1 MPKKI
6 LISVTN
12 DIAYDQRMQKT
23 ATTLV
28 SAGFEVMIIGRMK
41 KTSSDFMPD
50 LFSIHRFNLLFS
62 KGKFFYLEYNLRLF
76 FYLLFHRFD
85 ILCAVDL
92 DSILPNVLVGKL
104 KGKPIIYDAHEYFTE
119 VPELVDRKLEKSIW
133 KWVERFS
140 IPQCTKIYTVSN
152 GIADLFKKE
161 YDKPCEV
168 IYNFPKITQL
178 RPQKTNSNST
188 TKILIYQGDLN
199 EGRGLDI
206 AIKSLNLL
214 PNLNLWI
221 VGDGYDRAN
230 LVALSKFENVVER
243 VKFHGYISPI
253 DLPNLTAQAD
263 FGLNLLENKGLNH
276 YYSLANKHFDY
287 IQAGIPPISMNFPEY
302 KYFNDQYPCAI
313 LIDELTVEAFVYQL
327 TKVLEDENTYLDLRK
342 NCDIAAPNLNWEAQ
356 EIKLSSIYHNV

>member
-23 ATTLV
+23 ATTLFN
-28 SAGFEVMIIGRMK
+28 AGFEVKIIGRMK
-41 KTSSDFMPD
+41 KTSSEYNPV

-76 FYLLFHRFD
+76 FYLLFHGFD

-92 DSILPNVLVGKL
+92 DSILPNVIVGKL
-104 KGKPIIYDAHEYFTE
+104 KGKPIVYDAHEYFTE
-119 VPELVDRKLEKSIW
+119 VPELHNRKLEKTIW
-133 KWVERFS
+133 KWIEKRCISRCV
-140 IPQCTKIYTVSN
+140 KMYTVSQ
-152 GIADLFKKE
+152 GIADLFQKE
-161 YDKPCEV
+161 YKKPCEV
-168 IYNFPKITQL
+168 IYNFPRKIENKH
-178 RPQKTNSNST
+178 PKTNTNQT
-188 TKILIYQGDLN
+188 NKILIYQGDLN

-206 AIKSLNLL
+206 AIEGLKSI
-214 PNLNLWI
+214 PNIELWI
-221 VGDGYDRAN
+221 VGDGYERTKLETLAKE
-230 LVALSKFENVVER
+230 SKVEKR
-243 VKFHGYISPI
+243 VKFYGYVLPQ
-253 DLPNLTAQAD
+253 DLPSLTSQAD

-276 YYSLANKHFDY
+276 YYSLANKQFDY

-302 KYFNDQYPCAI
+302 KYFNDLYPCAI
-313 LIDELTVEAFVYQL
+313 LLNNLTVEAFVNEL
-327 TKVLEDENTYLDLRK
+327 TKVLANENIMIDLQK